1 MDGSTR
7 IILDKELAKSS
18 IQSLISHVI
27 LNSYRRN
34 MYKKT
39 SVIMASAV
47 AAILIVSVLAVAM
60 PNQAFA
66 RNQIVIGGNGGVG
79 GAGGAGGVGGPGG
92 INIIIGGHSWHFP

>member
-1 MDGSTR
+1 
-7 IILDKELAKSS
+7 
-18 IQSLISHVI
+18 
-27 LNSYRRN
+27 

-66 RNQIVIGGNGGVG
+66 RNQIAIGAPGGV
-79 GAGGAGGVGGPGG
+79 GGAGGVGGPGG